1 MVFMLSLVLLKEGLA
16 KEFKKGEDMD
26 DHGNLMQG
34 CQSACVG
41 DSRTVKSFLSDS
53 AVACGQS
60 INGLLN
66 DQRRRPRCC
75 SHRALTPALQ
85 RPQKLLVS

>member
-1 MVFMLSLVLLKEGLA
+1 MVCMLSPVLLKEGLA
-16 KEFKKGEDMD
+16 KELEKGEDMD

-34 CQSACVG
+34 RQSACVG
-41 DSRTVKSFLSDS
+41 DSRPVESFLSDS

-66 DQRRRPRCC
+66 GQRRRSRCC

-85 RPQKLLVS
+85 RPQKLLVP